1 MTPIEALNRVRKIGL
16 AFGVTDSFIAA
27 HKLGIFDRLADGPKT
42 ADELGRALGVNPE
55 GLRRLLVVLHHLELL
70 ERTGDRF
77 GNSELGDYL
86 TAQSPVPLNGLAA
99 LDPFPHM
106 WEFLPEAIRTYAPV
120 WKQALGA
127 TRQDIWD
134 SLYKDPAELRNFA
147 HYMNS
152 YSVAIGQ
159 EIAERYDFRPHT
171 CILDVA
177 GGSGQLSQQIALR
190 HEHLCGIVMD
200 LPNVLDVAK
209 EVIAANGLADRFS
222 TQTAD
227 LFGGPYPRGADVA
240 TLSWILH
247 DWNDDQCRTIL
258 RHCYE
263 ALPPGGTL
271 LISECVMNEDHS
283 GTLENELYSIFM
295 LVVCDPGGRERS
307 FSEHRGLL
315 RSAGF
320 GEVDHLRLEGPRD
333 LIVARRT

>member
-16 AFGVTDSFIAA
+16 AFGITDSFVAA
-27 HKLGIFDRLADGPKT
+27 HKLGIFDRLADGLKT
-42 ADELGRALGVNPE
+42 AGELGRELDVNPE

-70 ERTGDRF
+70 DRTGERF
-77 GNSELGDYL
+77 GNSELGEYL
-86 TAQSPVPLNGLAA
+86 TAKSPVPLNGLAA

-106 WEFLPEAIRTYAPV
+106 WEFLPEAIKTYAPV

-134 SLYKDPAELRNFA
+134 SLYNDQRALREFA

-159 EIAERYDFRPHT
+159 EIAERYDFGRHT

-190 HEHLCGIVMD
+190 HGHLRGIVMD
-200 LPNVLDVAK
+200 LPNVLDVAR
-209 EVIAANGLADRFS
+209 EQIAQNGLTDRFT

-227 LFGGPYPRGADVA
+227 LFEGPYPRGADVA

-258 RHCYE
+258 RHCFE
-263 ALPPGGTL
+263 ALPSRGAL

-295 LVVCDPGGRERS
+295 LVVCDPGGRERP
-307 FSEHRGLL
+307 FSEHRAMLETV
-315 RSAGF
+315 GF
-320 GEVDHLRLEGPRD
+320 
-333 LIVARRT
+333 